1 MRDLWIINLEHRS
14 FGQHKRNPVQTCK
27 HINEADLNLSN
38 IWKNETMGVMGGDC
52 EHIQLR

>member
-27 HINEADLNLSN
+27 HINEADLNLSK